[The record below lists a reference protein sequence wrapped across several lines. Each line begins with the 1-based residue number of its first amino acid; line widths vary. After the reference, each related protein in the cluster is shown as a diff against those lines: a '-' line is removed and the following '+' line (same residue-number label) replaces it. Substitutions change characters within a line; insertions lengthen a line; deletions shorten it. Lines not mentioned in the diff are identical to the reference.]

1 MAGRGKRIKRDS
13 LAYACQAN
21 HYDWAYPRE
30 KWTVCGN
37 KFMSLPEIRQEE
49 ERLRNEDAVNARAA
63 RKRKHQAARISILLE
78 EEDQTGDAAFHE
90 NNDMMNK
97 QNALSSDDCHKE
109 CGETA
114 PSCLFAMAPTAHA
127 DNHPEILQQLQE
139 KVALLEK
146 EIARLQKSEYRWKMR
161 YNHIT
166 REEMVEKYCTATE
179 WADKATEY
187 VMQLE
192 DKFMVVCGRRG
203 ENARHEY
210 RKAFAFSMWTN
221 ESSFYE
227 YLRPLLVAHVKK
239 HLRDTVFHP
248 AKILMRMDLAGG
260 TLSMEGLEVLRMCE
274 TDGRKYVRNTVIC
287 SPADIKCC
295 CAKVDTLAKSV
306 LPYEHGF
313 LDEDNG
319 GGEYIQWD
327 PRHLLAGM
335 ISAYQLTEVA
345 KDRPV
350 EVHIAIDGA
359 NLSKNW
365 NHLTA
370 GAKQGDN
377 AAFCPRRQQLIYGNT
392 DTATIQSRDHC
403 FPYIIAMV

>member
-1 MAGRGKRIKRDS
+1 MAGRGKWIKRDS

-97 QNALSSDDCHKE
+97 QNVLSLDDSHKE
-109 CGETA
+109 CGENA
-114 PSCLFAMAPTAHA
+114 PSCLLAMATAHA

-146 EIARLQKSEYRWKMR
+146 EIARLQKSEYQWKMR

-192 DKFMVVCGRRG
+192 DKFMVVCGQQG

-210 RKAFAFSMWTN
+210 RKVFAFSMWMN

-227 YLRPLLVAHVKK
+227 YLHPLLVAHVKNIGMTLFSPCK
-239 HLRDTVFHP
+239 DTHENGFGGWYSFH
-248 AKILMRMDLAGG
+248 
-260 TLSMEGLEVLRMCE
+260 
-274 TDGRKYVRNTVIC
+274 GRT
-287 SPADIKCC
+287 
-295 CAKVDTLAKSV
+295 
-306 LPYEHGF
+306 
-313 LDEDNG
+313 
-319 GGEYIQWD
+319 
-327 PRHLLAGM
+327 
-335 ISAYQLTEVA
+335 
-345 KDRPV
+345 
-350 EVHIAIDGA
+350 
-359 NLSKNW
+359 
-365 NHLTA
+365 
-370 GAKQGDN
+370 
-377 AAFCPRRQQLIYGNT
+377 
-392 DTATIQSRDHC
+392 
-403 FPYIIAMV
+403 